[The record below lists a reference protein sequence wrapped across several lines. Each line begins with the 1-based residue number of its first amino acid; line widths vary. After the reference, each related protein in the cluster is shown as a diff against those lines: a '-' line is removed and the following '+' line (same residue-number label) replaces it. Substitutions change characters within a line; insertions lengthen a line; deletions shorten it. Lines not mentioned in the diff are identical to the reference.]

1 MHKDID
7 HNTIGTSPNSD
18 MNADLIVVTV
28 VTVSCVTITL
38 IMLAIIAILAIVL
51 IRKSQRRLLQTE
63 HE

>member
-7 HNTIGTSPNSD
+7 HNTIGTSPNSN

-28 VTVSCVTITL
+28 VIVSCVTTIL
-38 IMLAIIAILAIVL
+38 IMLAIIAILSIVL
-51 IRKSQRRLLQTE
+51 IRKSQLGLLRTE

>member
-7 HNTIGTSPNSD
+7 HNTIGTSPNSN

-28 VTVSCVTITL
+28 VIVSCVTV
-38 IMLAIIAILAIVL
+38 MLAIIAILAIVL
-51 IRKSQRRLLQTE
+51 IRKSQHGLLQTE